1 MARFQ
6 SSSPCTSFE
15 REPRTRVLVRDRPSE
30 KAGFHR
36 FSIVVWS
43 IWLVPYFTGAIGA
56 MTA

>member
-1 MARFQ
+1 MLAVAI
-6 SSSPCTSFE
+6 
-15 REPRTRVLVRDRPSE
+15 VLTAVHLVWAVVVVLRDRPSE

-43 IWLVPYFTGAIGA
+43 IWLIPHFTGAIGA